1 MVEKT
6 DFKWRFGFLSTNH
19 DVFLRFLES
28 RIIIIV
34 PGEEGDGILKTLF
47 FWKMIT
53 TPGG

>member
-19 DVFLRFLES
+19 DVFLIFLES

-34 PGEEGDGILKTLF
+34 PGEEGDGILKISMFMKNENTIF
-47 FWKMIT
+47 
-53 TPGG
+53 